1 MIAISFKPSAEK
13 PLSEVTG
20 SYTYFEDNDVILAK
34 VTPCFEN
41 GKAGVARNLK
51 NGIGFGSS
59 EFYVLRCHDGVL
71 PEWVYFCVTHAIF
84 RVSAIAQMTGT
95 GGLQRVPRSFVEDFE
110 IPLPPLDVQKTIVA
124 EIERHQNEIAK
135 LRDAVSDEEKKIQIA
150 IASVWEDNS
159 VEFVL
164 VNMRNGLT
172 AESISQE
179 ISQTRLLELEC
190 WW

>member
-1 MIAISFKPSAEK
+1 
-13 PLSEVTG
+13 
-20 SYTYFEDNDVILAK
+20 
-34 VTPCFEN
+34 
-41 GKAGVARNLK
+41 
-51 NGIGFGSS
+51 
-59 EFYVLRCHDGVL
+59 
-71 PEWVYFCVTHAIF
+71 
-84 RVSAIAQMTGT
+84 MTGT